1 MFPQR
6 WPMIFIL
13 EMDIFCQQDGA
24 DLFSA
29 CVMTCLPKVGTHG
42 GIRNK
47 LQSVEE
53 IGLKS
58 QRSNIVAYMQLTFY
72 LSLPIDVRKNRFST
86 LPLY

>member
-29 CVMTCLPKVGTHG
+29 VRGDTHG
-42 GIRNK
+42 GIK
-47 LQSVEE
+47 IHSL
-53 IGLKS
+53 
-58 QRSNIVAYMQLTFY
+58 RSLNIVSFA
-72 LSLPIDVRKNRFST
+72 S
-86 LPLY
+86 